1 MLVKYLSMYTISKQ
15 FEFEAAH
22 QLTNVEAPHPCSQL
36 HGHSYLVDI
45 ELFTNSNDLLPN
57 QWVKD
62 FRELEPFA
70 ELIKSKFD
78 HQFITAELLNDVTGT
93 GELIKQTTSENMA
106 YAFYRWCLNVGWF
119 VSKVTVSETRKS
131 RASFSII

>member
-1 MLVKYLSMYTISKQ
+1 MYTISKQ

-22 QLTNVEAPHPCSQL
+22 QLTNVEDPHPCSRL

-45 ELFTNSNDLLPN
+45 ELFTNSNALLPN

-70 ELIKSKFD
+70 ELIKAKFD
-78 HQFITAELLNDVTGT
+78 HRFITPELLNEVAGFDEETHAI
-93 GELIKQTTSENMA
+93 EQTTSENMA
-106 YAFYRWCLNVGWF
+106 FALFHWCHLQFKWP

-131 RASFSII
+131 RASFSIV